1 MIPLDNMKKRD
12 QSTARDHRI
21 STRQWLE
28 VLDELN
34 IGAMT
39 VDRQYHIQ
47 AINHCAQALIGM
59 RLNEVVQC
67 DCREV
72 FTGVPCMGTC
82 VVETGGRDG
91 YADATVHFFDEK
103 ECEYTV
109 TRIATP
115 IFDDNH
121 QVTGCLTILQDH
133 SPISDLIDRL
143 RYEERRLKN
152 ILDSLDVAVFTI
164 NRGGLIT
171 FFNTMAEKISGYDR
185 DEVLGKPCAGIFESD
200 VSQDVCLLRGAVA
213 DGRSR
218 SVHQGRLIGKFGE
231 SVPIRSNYMAL
242 RNEKGTIVGG
252 LATFQDMTLVQQ
264 FNQAVRKRYTFHDM
278 IGKSSSMQRL
288 FDMIPMVAD
297 SPATVLIEG
306 PTGTGKDLLARIIHS
321 SSPRK
326 SKPWVKINCAAM
338 PENLLE
344 SELFGYARGAFTGAE
359 RDKPGRFQ
367 EADGGTIFLDE
378 IGDLPLALQA
388 KLLRV
393 IEDKEFYPLGSRKI
407 QKVDVRIISATNQD
421 LTHMVATGRFRED
434 LFYRLNVVRMEL
446 PPLTERRD
454 DLPLLIHHV
463 LRKLSAARALPPP
476 MISEKAMQVL
486 LNYAYPG
493 NVREME
499 NILEHALI
507 LCRNAPIED
516 RHLPDYLY
524 LSFRRN
530 LRRNSTAESKDGERQ
545 EREAI
550 AEALEKHK
558 GHRGKAARDLGMD
571 RTTLWR
577 KMKRLGLDDRTKQ
590 SKASSSQK
598 PRSTS
603 KGKIAKP

>member
-1 MIPLDNMKKRD
+1 MTKKKQAATQD
-12 QSTARDHRI
+12 QRI
-21 STRQWLE
+21 SCRQWLE

-39 VDRQYHIQ
+39 VNRRHRIL
-47 AINHCAQALIGM
+47 AINHCAQALLGM
-59 RLNEVVQC
+59 RLNEVVQR

-72 FTGVPCMGTC
+72 FTGVPCMVAC
-82 VVETGGRDG
+82 VVESGGQNEYG
-91 YADATVHFFDEK
+91 DATVHFFDEE

-115 IFDDNH
+115 IFDDNN
-121 QVTGCLTILQDH
+121 QVAGCLTILQDH

-143 RYEERRLKN
+143 RYEERSLKN

-164 NRGGLIT
+164 NRGGLLT
-171 FFNTMAEKISGYDR
+171 FFNTAAEKISGYGR
-185 DEVLGKPCAGIFESD
+185 DEVLGQPCTAIFESD
-200 VSQDVCLLRGAVA
+200 ASQDVCLLHDAVA
-213 DGRSR
+213 NGRSR
-218 SVHQGRLIGKFGE
+218 SVHLGRLIGKFGD
-231 SVPIRSNYMAL
+231 SVPIRANYMAL

-264 FNQAVRKRYTFHDM
+264 LNQAIRKRYTFHDM
-278 IGKSSSMQRL
+278 IGKSPLMQRL

-297 SPATVLIEG
+297 SRATVLIEG
-306 PTGTGKDLLARIIHS
+306 PTGTGKDLLAKILHS
-321 SSPRK
+321 TSARK
-326 SKPWVKINCAAM
+326 DKPWVKINCAAM

-344 SELFGYARGAFTGAE
+344 SELFGYAKGAFTGAE

-378 IGDLPLALQA
+378 IGDLPLSLQA

-393 IEDKEFYPLGSRKI
+393 LEDKEFYPLGSRKI
-407 QKVDVRIISATNQD
+407 QKVDVRIISATNRD
-421 LTHMVATGRFRED
+421 LGHLVGTGRFRED

-454 DLPLLIHHV
+454 DLPLLIRHV
-463 LRKLSAARALPPP
+463 LRKLSAVRALPPP
-476 MISEKAMQVL
+476 LISEMAMHVL
-486 LNYAYPG
+486 LNYPYPG

-507 LCRNAPIED
+507 LCCNGPIED
-516 RHLPDYLY
+516 HHLPDYLHQP
-524 LSFRRN
+524 LHRDRLDKAS
-530 LRRNSTAESKDGERQ
+530 AERAANAQQ

-550 AEALEKHK
+550 VAALDKHK
-558 GHRGKAARDLGMD
+558 GNRARTARTLGID

-577 KMKRLGLDDRTKQ
+577 KMKRLGLAGMVKDPKASTSREGKGK
-590 SKASSSQK
+590 SKAR
-598 PRSTS
+598 RS
-603 KGKIAKP
+603 